1 MAKVDGKVKKVV
13 KSVEVEEA
21 IELFN
26 EQVKILNSHICVK
39 RIQNTHYNRLKENLK
54 TNEFI
59 LHVDYSED
67 YKDKKQDEIQSVYLG
82 HNSFSIFTACC
93 YTRGID
99 DTLLNE
105 NFTSEATDHSRIAAF
120 SCISLIIDSLQKK
133 FPSQF
138 NNHPVFYV

>member
-1 MAKVDGKVKKVV
+1 MKA
-13 KSVEVEEA
+13 
-21 IELFN
+21 
-26 EQVKILNSHICVK
+26 HIFVK
-39 RIQNTHYNRLKENLK
+39 RTRNTHYHWLKENLK
-54 TNEFI
+54 TNVFTI
-59 LHVDYSED
+59 HVDYSGN
-67 YKDKKQDEIQSVYLG
+67 YKDEEQDEIQSAYFG

-120 SCISLIIDSLQKK
+120 SCINLIIDSLQKK

-138 NNHPVFYV
+138 KHYPVYYIWNDSCALQSFCIDDPL

>member
-1 MAKVDGKVKKVV
+1 M
-13 KSVEVEEA
+13 
-21 IELFN
+21 FN

-39 RIQNTHYNRLKENLK
+39 RIQNTHYNWLKENLK

-59 LHVDYSED
+59 LHVDYSEN

-138 NNHPVFYV
+138 TNHPVFYV